1 MNAGLHKYQGSL
13 QTTKAKFRFLQ
24 VFFFSPLFPLEFPIF
39 DSTAV
44 EALISDSFHT
54 SSEI

>member
-1 MNAGLHKYQGSL
+1 MPGPTNIKGHYKQGRSL
-13 QTTKAKFRFLQ
+13 DSYMG
-24 VFFFSPLFPLEFPIF
+24 FFSPLFPLEFPIF

-44 EALISDSFHT
+44 EVLISDSFHT